1 MIKEKLSFVPEAP
14 GSYQMLDEHG
24 KVIYVGKAKNLK
36 KRLTTY
42 FTGSHDYKTTKMIR
56 SIHSFEYIV
65 TNTELEALILEID
78 LIKKYRPRFNVLLTD
93 DKSYPYIEITQERH
107 PKLRVTRPMNKTNK
121 HLYGPY
127 PDVRAARDTLRILNR
142 LYPLR
147 KCHKL
152 PNEPCLYYYLKQ
164 CLAPCIHKVER
175 PTYAGIERE
184 ISRFLKGETRDV
196 VDDLKQKMF
205 AAAETLAFERAQEY
219 KKTIDAIETTTR
231 KQSVNLDD
239 LSDRDVIA
247 IVRDEHYVAI
257 EIFFIR
263 SGKINARDRQIFHY
277 YLDPEQPA
285 LDYLMQFY
293 QAYPIPREL
302 LTNEPAL
309 LKQLEAVFETTVKA
323 PKRGP
328 KRQLLDLA
336 ETNARQSLSEQ
347 AQWLKQQAEKTFGA
361 LDQLADMLNIP
372 TPYRIEAFDN
382 SHFAGAHPVSAMVVF
397 TNGKPDKQAYR
408 KYKLKHTGRQSGD
421 TEQMKEVLY
430 RRYHRM
436 LLEDSIRPDLILVDG
451 GIHQLNAAK
460 SILADFDL
468 TIPLAGLVKGSDHKT
483 HHLMAAD
490 DTELELDRHGKVFA
504 LLAFIQEEAHRFAID
519 YHKTLRSKGVYAT
532 ILDNIEG
539 VGAMTKKKLLTHFK
553 TIEAMRAAPLSAY
566 KALSI
571 PEKTAARI
579 KAVLEEE
586 YKNR

>member
-1 MIKEKLSFVPEAP
+1 MIKEKLSRVPEAP
-14 GSYQMLDEHG
+14 GSYQMLDVHG

-36 KRLTTY
+36 KRLVTY
-42 FTGSHDYKTTKMIR
+42 FTGSHDFKTTKLIQT
-56 SIHSFEYIV
+56 IHTFEYIV

-78 LIKKYRPRFNVLLTD
+78 LIKKYRPRFNVLLND

-175 PTYAGIERE
+175 STYTAIERE
-184 ISRFLKGETRDV
+184 ISRFLKGETKEV
-196 VDDLKQKMF
+196 VDTLKQKMI
-205 AAAETLAFERAQEY
+205 AASEDLAFERAQEY
-219 KKTIDAIETTTR
+219 KKTIEAIETTTR
-231 KQSVNLDD
+231 KQAVNLDD
-239 LSDRDVIA
+239 LRDRDLIA
-247 IVRDEHYVAI
+247 VAEDAEHVAI

-263 SGKINARDRQIFHY
+263 NGKISARDRQLFHY
-277 YLDPEQPA
+277 YLDSEQPV

-293 QAYPIPREL
+293 QAYPIPPEV
-302 LTNEPAL
+302 LTNVPLVIKE
-309 LKQLEAVFETTVKA
+309 LESLFNTTVKV

-328 KRQLLDLA
+328 KRKLLDLA
-336 ETNARQSLSEQ
+336 ETNARQSLTEQ
-347 AQWLKQQAEKTFGA
+347 TQWLTQQSEKTFGA
-361 LDQLADMLNIP
+361 LDQLAEMLNIP

-408 KYKLKHTGRQSGD
+408 KYKLNHSGKQSGD
-421 TEQMKEVLY
+421 TDQMKEVLY
-430 RRYHRM
+430 RRYQRM
-436 LLEDSIRPDLILVDG
+436 LLEDTVRPDLILVDG

-460 SILADFDL
+460 GVLADLDL
-468 TIPLAGLVKGSDHKT
+468 TLPLAGLVKGSDHKT
-483 HHLMAAD
+483 HHLIDAED
-490 DTELELDRHGKVFA
+490 NEIELDRHGKVFA
-504 LLAFIQEEAHRFAID
+504 LLSFVQEEAHRFAID

-532 ILDNIEG
+532 VLDNIEG
-539 VGAMTKKKLLTHFK
+539 VGPITKKKLLTHFK
-553 TIEAMRAAPLSAY
+553 TIEAMRAAPLDAY

-571 PEKTAARI
+571 SEKTAVRI
-579 KAVLEEE
+579 KTVLEEE
-586 YKNR
+586 FKNR